1 MFKSFSNIFSELFEL
16 AKSARGNP
24 ITIFKG
30 FVKIL
35 KLERLK
41 ALFFIKLAI
50 KLLMVVVLFKIV
62 GR

>member
-41 ALFFIKLAI
+41 ALFFIKLALKI
-50 KLLMVVVLFKIV
+50 LTVVLLFKIIK
-62 GR
+62 

>member
-16 AKSARGNP
+16 VKSARGNP
-24 ITIFKG
+24 ITIFKD

-41 ALFFIKLAI
+41 VLFLIKLAFKI
-50 KLLMVVVLFKIV
+50 LTIVFLFKII
-62 GR
+62 R